1 MTTVELSQGQMTSE
15 QTTYPMITGGGEPFL
30 YGLSEAQVAAH
41 RAQGLG
47 NNVSFKT
54 SRTLGEILREN
65 LFTFFNLVLFLLG
78 AVLVLFGS
86 AVEGIITSGVLLVN
100 VIIAAVQEVRA
111 KNKLDEIALLGRP
124 TATVIREGR
133 ELKVDPSEIVRDDL
147 IRVGPGDQFVVDG
160 ELVTDERL
168 DVDESLLTGESH
180 LVAKHAGDRV
190 FSGSFCVTGGGVYRA
205 TRVGINSLANKL
217 TLEAR
222 MFTRHLTPLQREV
235 NLIIRILLALVFFF
249 AL

>member
-124 TATVIREGR
+124 TATVIREGQD
-133 ELKVDPSEIVRDDL
+133 LKVDPSEIVRDDL

-160 ELVTDERL
+160 
-168 DVDESLLTGESH
+168 
-180 LVAKHAGDRV
+180 
-190 FSGSFCVTGGGVYRA
+190 
-205 TRVGINSLANKL
+205 
-217 TLEAR
+217 
-222 MFTRHLTPLQREV
+222 
-235 NLIIRILLALVFFF
+235 
-249 AL
+249 